1 MMVAATSITRSSGA
15 YGLTNMASDRNVNLP
30 LLQPRPCYGT
40 LHVVPR
46 ILYEETKTFIDT
58 CGVDHCP
65 AGLLTKNRKSR
76 NFGKGNVLMTVSTFF
91 NR

>member
-30 LLQPRPCYGT
+30 LLQPCPRYGT
-40 LHVVPR
+40 PHAVPR
-46 ILYEETKTFIDT
+46 ISAEESNIFIDT
-58 CGVDHCP
+58 RGVDHCP
-65 AGLLTKNRKSR
+65 ASLLIKKRKGKN
-76 NFGKGNVLMTVSTFF
+76 VSTCV